1 MTIEM
6 EQQRQC
12 CAMEASTRSATAA
25 MPGTQVYHPP
35 AIHPTAECAHQP
47 PRAAGTTEP
56 FGDRQQCRCYREGA
70 WDIREDRFYTSGT
83 VSASFFMWCVLHG
96 AGGCWSRVLMCM
108 LFWVLLRCGGTTRA
122 IWSGAIYMP
131 AHLFVRWMLP

>member
-47 PRAAGTTEP
+47 PCAAGTTEP

-83 VSASFFMWCVLHG
+83 VSASFFMWCVCIAYSFF
-96 AGGCWSRVLMCM
+96 AGCRGDVGGE
-108 LFWVLLRCGGTTRA
+108 LLRCPQA
-122 IWSGAIYMP
+122 LP
-131 AHLFVRWMLP
+131 LF